1 MEEETKKVKE
11 QNEKNEK
18 IEKEYQL
25 KIQQLYEDRNKINQE
40 IIELREVR
48 KKMRKK
54 N

>member
-1 MEEETKKVKE
+1 VEEETKKVKE

-25 KIQQLYEDRNKINQE
+25 KIQQLYDDRNKLNDD
-40 IIELREVR
+40 IIRLREER
-48 KKMRKK
+48 KNLRKK